1 MGALDGCRVV
11 ELAADACAFAGKLLA
26 DLGADV
32 IVVEPSG
39 GSPQRTYGPFL
50 DDEPAPSGASIGGT
64 TTRRSAP
71 WCSTSMTSRRAAA
84 GTGSAGSSRA
94 RDVLLEGERPGRLA
108 ALELDHVNLQV
119 LRSDL
124 IHCAITPF
132 GRHGPRRDEH
142 ATDLTVLAAGG
153 PVWSCGYD
161 DHAVPPVRGGGNQG
175 YHTGG
180 VWAVL
185 AVLTALLHR
194 GEQGGGQFIDVS
206 LHAAANVTTEMAS
219 YGWLA
224 AQREVH
230 RQTGRHAAF
239 RPTNETQVLCADG
252 RYLNTGVPPR
262 NPIEFKVLHEWLVA
276 LDLVDEL
283 PLAALLEMGGD
294 YEHIGMAEIE
304 ENPMIGEVF
313 GAGRDAVA
321 LIATKLPAV
330 EAFEGFQSRG
340 IAVGAVLAPE
350 DVISDRHL
358 RARGLRRRGHPRGP
372 RPYVHLPGRRPAH
385 ERLADDDPWP
395 GPAHRRAHRRGPVR
409 PRRLTSPGDL
419 VESSPG
425 SAGAGWRVR
434 HHPIRPAPRGAAP
447 ASDRTAARIRGRRPP
462 AALPEAWRV

>member
-1 MGALDGCRVV
+1 MGGALDGCRVV
-11 ELAADACAFAGKLLA
+11 ELAADGCAFAGKLLA

-32 IVVEPSG
+32 VVVEPPG
-39 GSPQRTYGPFL
+39 GSPQRAYGPFL
-50 DDEPAPSGASIGGT
+50 DDDPGPERSLHWWHYHASKRSVVLDLDDDAPGGGRERF
-64 TTRRSAP
+64 RRLVVS
-71 WCSTSMTSRRAAA
+71 
-84 GTGSAGSSRA
+84 
-94 RDVLLEGERPGRLA
+94 RDVLLEAERPGRLA
-108 ALELDHVNLQV
+108 ALDLDYVNLRR
-119 LRSDL
+119 LRTDL

-132 GRHGPRRDEH
+132 GQIGPRRDEH

-161 DHAVPPVRGGGNQG
+161 DHTVPPVRGGGNQG
-175 YHTGG
+175 YQTGG

-194 GEQGGGQFIDVS
+194 AERGAGQFIDVS

-224 AQREVH
+224 ARREVH

-262 NPIEFKVLHEWLVA
+262 NPVEFKVLHEWLVA
-276 LDLVDEL
+276 LGLVDEL
-283 PLAALLEMGGD
+283 PLAPLLEMGGA

-313 GAGRDAVA
+313 SAGRDAVA
-321 LIATKLPAV
+321 LIATTLPAS

-350 DVISDRHL
+350 EVMSDPHL
-358 RARGLRRRGHPRGP
+358 RARGFPVEVTHEDL
-372 RPYVHLPGRRPAH
+372 GRTFTYP
-385 ERLADDDPWP
+385 
-395 GPAHRRAHRRGPVR
+395 
-409 PRRLTSPGDL
+409 
-419 VESSPG
+419 
-425 SAGAGWRVR
+425 
-434 HHPIRPAPRGAAP
+434 GAALRMNGSP
-447 ASDRTAARIRGRRPP
+447 MTIRGRAPHVGEHTDEVL
-462 AALPEAWRV
+462 ATLDD